1 MALVY
6 EAEAAAEHCAPWV
19 AAGLLDPASGS
30 AAGRVELL
38 TWLAERGLTI
48 EEMVDADRCGQL
60 NSLAGD
66 RALRPGLR
74 LTPGELAAR
83 VGIDVSMVHDVRR
96 AAGFPTMND
105 AAAGLTAED
114 VRMFELFE
122 AAAGFFTRDEVLR
135 LATVM
140 GAAMRRIADACGETF
155 LRDVEAPMKERSPT
169 NELEMAKANL
179 AGIELARAATAVF
192 APMFLGHLEVST
204 LRTRHA
210 RQDSED
216 YDTVPLA
223 VGFVDLSGFTERAG
237 ALAPRALR
245 DLIVDFEMR
254 ANGVVGD
261 HDGRVIKLIGDE
273 VMFSAL
279 SADAACAI
287 ADALIRQAPAGT
299 HARGGVAFGEVIA
312 SGGDLYGT
320 VVNLASRIADIA
332 VPDELLVNDA
342 VVDGAPARRF
352 EPAGRRRLK
361 GFNEPVRVWS
371 LVH

>member
-1 MALVY
+1 VN
-6 EAEAAAEHCAPWV
+6 EADGAAEHYAAWV
-19 AAGLLDPASGS
+19 AANLLDPASAT
-30 AAGRVELL
+30 AASRIELL
-38 TWLAERGLTI
+38 TWLVERGLTI
-48 EEMVDADRCGQL
+48 DEMVAADRCGQL
-60 NSLAGD
+60 NSVAGD
-66 RALRPGLR
+66 RALRPGSR
-74 LTPGELAAR
+74 LTPREVAER

-96 AAGFPTMND
+96 ASGFPAMHDDT
-105 AAAGLTAED
+105 AGLTNED

-122 AAAGFFTRDEVLR
+122 AAAGFFARDEVLR
-135 LATVM
+135 LATVI

-155 LRDVEAPMKERSPT
+155 LRDVEAPMKERAAT
-169 NELEMAKANL
+169 NELDVATANL

-204 LRTRHA
+204 QRTRDA

-216 YDTVPLA
+216 YETVPLA

-237 ALAPRALR
+237 ALAPRDLR

-254 ANGVVGD
+254 ASGIVGD

-273 VMFSAL
+273 VMFSAI

-287 ADALIRQAPAGT
+287 ADALIDAAPTGT
-299 HARGGVAFGEVIA
+299 HARGGVAYGEVIA
-312 SGGDLYGT
+312 SGGDLYGG

-342 VVDGAPARRF
+342 VVSGAPARRF
-352 EPAGRRRLK
+352 EPAGRRSLK
-361 GFNEPVRVWS
+361 GFNEPVRLWS
-371 LVH
+371 LGR